1 MNESKRNAGERL
13 IPRQWNTRSI
23 DGGDGEKDERSETEN
38 RRDNRREIFPELKP
52 GEQAPELFALKN
64 LGQGQ
69 ANSEKDSERN
79 QTLGGDIVT
88 ADPK

>member
-1 MNESKRNAGERL
+1 LNESEGNTGERP

-23 DGGDGEKDERSETEN
+23 DRGDGEKDQRSETKD
-38 RRDNRREIFPELKP
+38 RRDNRREILPELKP
-52 GEQAPELFALKN
+52 GEQSPEFFALKN

-79 QTLGGDIVT
+79 QTLGGDIIA